1 MNRIVGIVSI
11 WFLLFFI
18 AFALSCGGIGIKKR
32 LPSQQGAIE
41 KAEMKGERDSIQ
53 GAYENYAFAS
63 LATINGNYRDAEI
76 YLKEALKHDKDSPY
90 LLLKL
95 SQVLVKNG
103 RIEDALVLA
112 QRLVDLAP
120 GDLAARRL
128 LAEIYSKL
136 QEFDL
141 AIAQCREI
149 LAQDPDN
156 KEVRLQLST
165 LFIRLKKYNA
175 ALEELSILT
184 EKEPDLMIAHYY
196 KGKIH
201 LELKGYDEAKGAFLR
216 VLELNARFL
225 PALFDLAALY
235 TTIGNPDLAI
245 ETYQQILQL
254 YPTDTSAWER
264 LIALYYQKGQVKLAE
279 RYMDEMKEA
288 LGPEDVKRKRLGLIY
303 LRYGKLDES
312 IAELSSIVSAWPDDQ
327 EARYYLG
334 AALEENE
341 DLAEAYKNFD
351 LINPEGN
358 YFINA
363 RIHMAY
369 ILEKQ
374 DKTDKAIDLLRETIN
389 QTSDNPPQ
397 LYLVLAS
404 LYEIKEEYPSAM
416 DVLKEGIRY
425 NEENTDLLYR
435 LGIILGKSK
444 RTEESIKQMEIVI
457 KIDPRHAD
465 ALNYIGYTY
474 ADENIHLDRALELIE
489 KAVQYKPN
497 SGYIIDSLGWVY
509 FRKGLYDKALTE
521 LKKAIELTPNDPAI
535 AEHLGDV
542 YLKKGDYKEALRAY
556 EKAIS
561 LKNAPKERLERKLK
575 DVMEH
580 LEGYAP

>member
-1 MNRIVGIVSI
+1 MNKTVGIVSI
-11 WFLLFFI
+11 WFLLFFV
-18 AFALSCGGIGIKKR
+18 AFALSCGSMERR
-32 LPSQQGAIE
+32 LPSEQGAIE
-41 KAEMKGERDSIQ
+41 KAEMKGDSFQ
-53 GAYENYAFAS
+53 HAYENYAFAC
-63 LATINGNYRDAEI
+63 LAIINGNYQDAEI
-76 YLKEALKHDKDSPY
+76 YLKEALEHDKDSPY

-103 RIEDALVLA
+103 RLEDALAIA
-112 QRLVDLAP
+112 QRLVGLAS
-120 GDLAARRL
+120 GDLAAQTL

-156 KEVRLQLST
+156 KDVRLQLST

-184 EKEPDLMIAHYY
+184 QKEPALIIAQYY
-196 KGKIH
+196 TGKIH
-201 LELKGYDEAKGAFLR
+201 LELKEYDEAKAAFLR
-216 VLELNARFL
+216 VLELDSRFL
-225 PALFDLAALY
+225 PAHFDLAALY
-235 TTIGNPDLAI
+235 TTIGNLDLAI
-245 ETYQQILQL
+245 ETYQRILQI
-254 YPTDTSAWER
+254 YPTDTTAWER

-279 RYMDEMKEA
+279 KYMDKMKEA
-288 LGPEDVKRKRLGLIY
+288 LDPGDLKRKRLGLIY

-327 EARYYLG
+327 EARYYLA

-341 DLAEAYKNFD
+341 DLAEAYRHFD
-351 LINPEGN
+351 LLDREGD
-358 YFINA
+358 YFFNA

-374 DKTDKAIDLLRETIN
+374 DKGDEAIDLLRETIN
-389 QTSDNPPQ
+389 QVSDNPPQ

-404 LYEIKEEYPSAM
+404 LYEIKEEYQSAM
-416 DVLKEGIRY
+416 DVLKEGIRC
-425 NEENTDLLYR
+425 NEENTDLHYR

-457 KIDPRHAD
+457 RIDPQHAD

-474 ADENIHLDRALELIE
+474 ADENIHLDKALELIE
-489 KAVQYKPN
+489 KAIQYKPN

-521 LKKAIELTPNDPAI
+521 LKKAVELTPNDPAI
-535 AEHLGDV
+535 VEHLGDV
-542 YLKKGDYKEALRAY
+542 YLKKGDYEKALKAY

-561 LKNAPKERLERKLK
+561 LENAEKERLQRKLK
-575 DVMEH
+575 DVAEH
-580 LEGYAP
+580 LKGYAP